1 MSTRGSERTSFQQL
15 ALSRILF
22 VASVAAAC
30 GPAPGTNAPVNDG
43 SAGAPRAGGAAGA
56 SAAGNG
62 AAGLGGAA
70 GTSVA
75 GTGGSAAG
83 NGVSAGMAGSGVSM
97 GGAGLGGAAQGGNA
111 TAGAQALGGGGA
123 GIAGHGGAPPGD
135 GGRGGAGG
143 AAQAGNSGAGTAGSS
158 LGGAGHA
165 GGGSAGAGGAVTGPF
180 TCNQLTGS
188 KLSEEWFIAGFED
201 VVDDARWQVKWKED
215 AYLEEW
221 ANPMSSFW
229 SAGIDSAC
237 ANGTSAPDHIVFGV
251 VSWKYETQAEW
262 RDAVTQ
268 TVNTL
273 KAKYPSALRM
283 DLVTQIRG
291 PNNMLCPTA
300 PTAGETIVV
309 PPELDAALDDVAA
322 AFPGF
327 VFVGPKSVA
336 HDCSEFQGGGPHLTA
351 AGNMANV
358 GPFATYFSEVQ

>member
-1 MSTRGSERTSFQQL
+1 
-15 ALSRILF
+15 
-22 VASVAAAC
+22 V
-30 GPAPGTNAPVNDG
+30 
-43 SAGAPRAGGAAGA
+43 
-56 SAAGNG
+56 
-62 AAGLGGAA
+62 
-70 GTSVA
+70 
-75 GTGGSAAG
+75 
-83 NGVSAGMAGSGVSM
+83 
-97 GGAGLGGAAQGGNA
+97 
-111 TAGAQALGGGGA
+111 
-123 GIAGHGGAPPGD
+123 
-135 GGRGGAGG
+135 
-143 AAQAGNSGAGTAGSS
+143 
-158 LGGAGHA
+158 
-165 GGGSAGAGGAVTGPF
+165 
-180 TCNQLTGS
+180 CNQLTGS

-229 SAGIDSAC
+229 NAGIDSTC
-237 ANGTSAPDHIVFGV
+237 QNGTSAPDHLVFGV

-268 TVNTL
+268 AVNAL
-273 KAKYPSALRM
+273 KAKYPSALRI

-336 HDCSEFQGGGPHLTA
+336 HACSEFQGGGPHLTP

>member
-1 MSTRGSERTSFQQL
+1 MSTRSSEGTLLQQL

-30 GPAPGTNAPVNDG
+30 GPATGTNDPTNDG
-43 SAGAPRAGGAAGA
+43 NAGAPRSGGGSGAGAAGR
-56 SAAGNG
+56 GT
-62 AAGLGGAA
+62 AGLGGAA
-70 GTSVA
+70 ETIVA
-75 GTGGSAAG
+75 GTGGNA
-83 NGVSAGMAGSGVSM
+83 AGSG
-97 GGAGLGGAAQGGNA
+97 GGAGIEGTGASMSGAAFGGAAQGGNA
-111 TAGAQALGGGGA
+111 TAGAQTF
-123 GIAGHGGAPPGD
+123 
-135 GGRGGAGG
+135 GAGG
-143 AAQAGNSGAGTAGSS
+143 AAIAGQSSALSGAGGLDGAGGDAHAGGGDAGAAGSS

-165 GGGSAGAGGAVTGPF
+165 GGGSAGAGGGATGPF
-180 TCNQLTGS
+180 VCNQLTGS

-201 VVDDARWQVKWKED
+201 VVEDARWQVKWRED

-251 VSWKYETQAEW
+251 VSWKYETQADW
-262 RDAVTQ
+262 RAAVTQ

-291 PNNMLCPTA
+291 PSNMLCPTA

-336 HDCSEFQGGGPHLTA
+336 HACSDFQGGGPHLTA